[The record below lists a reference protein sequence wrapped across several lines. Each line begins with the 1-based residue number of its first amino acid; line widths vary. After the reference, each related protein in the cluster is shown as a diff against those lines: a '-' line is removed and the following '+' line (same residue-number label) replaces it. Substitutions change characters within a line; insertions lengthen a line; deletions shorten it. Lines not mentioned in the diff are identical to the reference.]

1 MTLPNILLSGGPRAL
16 LKDLEEADDAVSFAL
31 EKMSEVT
38 PHPRDY
44 VRTEDWEQAQTE
56 HFARCAELERI
67 IDDLREIKGHL
78 ILGGVRT

>member
-1 MTLPNILLSGGPRAL
+1 MTLPNILLSGGPRTL
-16 LKDLEEADDAVSFAL
+16 LNDLEKADDAVSFAL
-31 EKMSEVT
+31 ERMREVT

-56 HFARCAELERI
+56 HFARCAALERI

-78 ILGGVRT
+78 ILGGVR